1 MKVATLAL
9 LFALAG
15 CQSGALSPGVP
26 GASSVGTLGLNGT
39 PNGRP
44 DHLYVSVAPA
54 SDPNYTSV
62 ERFRLVNG
70 IPRSKPD
77 RIYSGG
83 QGMLDIIAVSSD
95 GTLYATG
102 LFSESL
108 TVYAFDGG
116 NTKPDRTIQVPYPHH
131 CGSFS
136 SRATEISA
144 LATDPQGNLFVGIL
158 TFDQEASRRVAAT
171 VSPEASVHAPCN
183 GVAIF
188 APNAKGQAKPIQS
201 IDLGRLGWVNSLAVD
216 TKDNLYVG
224 DYPTNILEYAN
235 AVQGPKEIR
244 LLHAHSADWVSALA
258 TDAAGDIFIA
268 NTNYQSAVIDRYAPG
283 ASQGPNNE
291 IQLSGSGFHTLQSIA
306 VRGRDLYAQDQ
317 ISSID
322 LYHARK
328 NGPQSPFY
336 SLATSGYFRFVAV
349 GP

>member
-1 MKVATLAL
+1 
-9 LFALAG
+9 
-15 CQSGALSPGVP
+15 
-26 GASSVGTLGLNGT
+26 
-39 PNGRP
+39 
-44 DHLYVSVAPA
+44 
-54 SDPNYTSV
+54 
-62 ERFRLVNG
+62 
-70 IPRSKPD
+70 
-77 RIYSGG
+77 
-83 QGMLDIIAVSSD
+83 MLDIIAVSSD
-95 GTLYATG
+95 GTLYAAG
-102 LFSESL
+102 IFSESL

-116 NTKPDRTIQVPYPHH
+116 STKPDRTIQVPYPRH

-144 LATDPQGNLFVGIL
+144 LAADPQGNLFVGIL
-158 TFDQEASRRVAAT
+158 TFDQEASRRVAAI

-201 IDLGRLGWVNSLAVD
+201 IDLGPLGWVNSLAVD
-216 TKDNLYVG
+216 TGDNLYVG
-224 DYPTNILEYAN
+224 DYPTDILEYAD
-235 AVQGPKEIR
+235 AVESPKEIR
-244 LLHAHSADWVSALA
+244 LLQTRSTGWVSSLA

-268 NTNYQSAVIDRYAPG
+268 NTNYQTAVIDRYAPG

-336 SLATSGYFRFVAV
+336 SLPSTGYFRCVAV